1 MKFVDCCLLAK
12 QDNETYNFY
21 NVSTQ
26 ENNINEVKFH
36 RN

>member
-26 ENNINEVKFH
+26 KKQYQ
-36 RN
+36 RS